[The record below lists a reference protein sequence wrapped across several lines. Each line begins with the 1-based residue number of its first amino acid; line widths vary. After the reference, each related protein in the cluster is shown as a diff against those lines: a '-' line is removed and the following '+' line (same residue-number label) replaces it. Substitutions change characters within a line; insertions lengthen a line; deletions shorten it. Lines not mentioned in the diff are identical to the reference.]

1 MRSEKGFT
9 LVELL
14 VTVAM
19 MVVVMAGV
27 YLVFYSQQKSYTV
40 QEQVAEMQQ
49 NLRGAMYLMAKEIK
63 MAGCNPTGQAQ
74 AGISTAA
81 AKSIHFTMDL
91 RGKGTD
97 TPNGNTSDENE
108 NITYA
113 LADILPTSSGD
124 GVMEIVR
131 DTGTGQQVVAENID
145 ALNFVYLDSNGN
157 VTTDLLRI
165 RSVQITLVAR
175 TGDAD
180 RGYRDM
186 TNYTNLQGQ
195 VIFTPN
201 TEESKYRRKR
211 LATHIKCRNLGML
224 QE

>member
-9 LVELL
+9 LVEFM

-19 MVVVMAGV
+19 MTVVMAGV

-63 MAGCNPTGQAQ
+63 MAGCNPTGHAQ
-74 AGISTAA
+74 AGIVTAA
-81 AKSIHFTMDL
+81 ADRINFTMDL
-91 RGKGTD
+91 KGKGTD
-97 TPNGNTSDENE
+97 TPSGNIENTENE
-108 NITYA
+108 NITYH
-113 LADILPTSSGD
+113 LEDSNGD
-124 GVMEIVR
+124 GAREILR
-131 DTGTGQQVVAENID
+131 DTGTGDQVLAENID
-145 ALNFVYLDSNGN
+145 ALDFVYLDSNGN

-175 TGDAD
+175 TGNGD
-180 RGYRDM
+180 RGYRD
-186 TNYTNLQGQ
+186 TSSYTNLQGT
-195 VIFTPN
+195 VILAAQN
-201 TEESKYRRKR
+201 DNNRRKR

>member
-9 LVELL
+9 LVEFM

-19 MVVVMAGV
+19 MTVVMAGV

-74 AGISTAA
+74 AGIVTAA
-81 AKSIHFTMDL
+81 ADSIHFTMDL

-145 ALNFVYLDSNGN
+145 ALDFVYLDSNGN

-175 TGDAD
+175 TGNAD
-180 RGYRDM
+180 RGYRD
-186 TNYTNLQGQ
+186 TTSYRNLQGT
-195 VIFTPN
+195 VILPAKNDSF
-201 TEESKYRRKR
+201 RRKR